1 MPHRLLCRSLLLFAL
16 AGPSAAREL
25 LMLAGDSLPPYAIA
39 AQDRGAEVDVLR
51 AALAAQGL
59 QARFVYVPL
68 ARVTSDF
75 DALQADGATRHS
87 APDGAGFRTEPYIRY
102 EACVLG
108 RADQPALR
116 ELAQLRRLRV
126 QAFQGA
132 RQELGSDFAAAVADN
147 PRYREINNQRSQ
159 MNLLLLGRADAVVAD
174 RQIANWHWQALKP
187 GVELRCWISLSSQ
200 TYPAYFRRA
209 EDAAAFNK
217 GLHQLKASG
226 EYARIL
232 ARYGVPAP

>member
-16 AGPSAAREL
+16 AGPAAAREL
-25 LMLAGDSLPPYAIA
+25 LMLAGDSIPPYAIA
-39 AQDRGAEVDVLR
+39 DRDRGAEIDLLR

-87 APDGAGFRTEPYIRY
+87 AEGTGFRTAPYIRY

-132 RQELGSDFAAAVADN
+132 RQELGSEFAAVVADN

-174 RQIANWHWQALKP
+174 RHIADWHWRELKAEV
-187 GVELRCWISLSSQ
+187 GLRCWIPFKSQ
-200 TYPAYFRRA
+200 HYAAFFRRA
-209 EDAAAFNK
+209 EDAEAFNR
-217 GLHQLKASG
+217 GLHQIKSSG

-232 ARYGVPAP
+232 ARYGVMP